1 MTGKV
6 SWMTDETRY
15 FLFVRNLSTDDV
27 HIRDLGTNS
36 EYAMGI
42 YAETEKTFLETPE
55 NEVIMFGAPS
65 LESLRE
71 THANWFPGWRPELTL
86 S

>member
-1 MTGKV
+1 M
-6 SWMTDETRY
+6 SDETRY
-15 FLFVRNLSTDDV
+15 FLFVRNLSTGDV
-27 HIRDLGTNS
+27 QIQDLGADA
-36 EYAMGI
+36 EHAMVVYG
-42 YAETEKTFLETPE
+42 ETEKEFMETPE

-71 THANWFPGWRPELTL
+71 THANWFPGWKPELTL